1 MPSVTN
7 FPGKIGRIGRG
18 GDPVAEDRPGMS
30 EAVRVTARRDRL
42 QRHRPGTPY
51 GQGMALLHDATIT
64 PSKLDILQAWVPTR
78 LWAAGA
84 FGLDRVGTFRLDDP
98 HGEVGIETFLLRT
111 GDRLLQVPLPP
122 RGHPPPGA
130 DHHLIATCEHSV
142 LGTRWVYDGCGD
154 AVWAGTL
161 AAAILTGGSPA
172 PVFFEEDGERV
183 DVPPRLRVKGSG
195 SGTDAP
201 VVTSVDSVTDHDT
214 LTVTRAGDLELTV
227 ARVVGSPLDGEFT
240 LTGRAA
246 DSDELHLLATRRRR

>member
-1 MPSVTN
+1 
-7 FPGKIGRIGRG
+7 
-18 GDPVAEDRPGMS
+18 
-30 EAVRVTARRDRL
+30 
-42 QRHRPGTPY
+42 
-51 GQGMALLHDATIT
+51 MALVHRATLA
-64 PSKLDILQAWVPTR
+64 PSKQELVESWLPTR
-78 LWAAGA
+78 PWASE
-84 FGLDRVGTFRLDDP
+84 RTVVGKLAEYRFDDP
-98 HGEVGIETFLLRT
+98 AGQVGVETILWRTDDGAVLQTPLTYRARPLVDEEV
-111 GDRLLQVPLPP
+111 
-122 RGHPPPGA
+122 
-130 DHHLIATCEHSV
+130 HLIGTTEHSV
-142 LGTRWVYDGCGD
+142 LGRRWVYDGCGD

-161 AAAILTGGSPA
+161 AAAILTGGSQA

-246 DSDELHLLATRRRR
+246 DSDELHLLATLRRR